1 MATPKSVS
9 AADLVPHSKLKVTA
23 LAPHGSD
30 GTGLDEILAA
40 PTAVGVAVG
49 VAKRH
54 ATDLSPCQ
62 LNLWVLLLLSFS
74 AIFLFT
80 FIFPDTATIP
90 VWLRLLCRLINCCL
104 CYAAFLY
111 FWTASQC
118 VTPTDPLR
126 LRLLYKVVIVELC
139 FCYFFSAAKLIAEAF
154 LEPDA
159 VTAGPVLLGVFIGL
173 NLIFCRAFLSPSI
186 YLSICL
192 QDNLLSVY
200 LLAGLPTSCLKA
212 ESTAAETKA
221 PVVTIHVHA
230 FEGSKSR
237 PPESLISLFKVVV
250 VTFIRG
256 AKLGTHVVV
265 VGIQLVSIELLI
277 PIEFQQ

>member
-90 VWLRLLCRLINCCL
+90 VWLRLLCRLINFCVCCPVV
-104 CYAAFLY
+104 LY
-111 FWTASQC
+111 FWNERAT
-118 VTPTDPLR
+118 VPLLCR
-126 LRLLYKVVIVELC
+126 FLCGFIIVA
-139 FCYFFSAAKLIAEAF
+139 YFSISAAKLIF
-154 LEPDA
+154 DLLCFEPDGA
-159 VTAGPVLLGVFIGL
+159 TADDTVVRLTIIGVLLAMAC
-173 NLIFCRAFLSPSI
+173 IFPPCCKCRRLRGKK
-186 YLSICL
+186 
-192 QDNLLSVY
+192 DW
-200 LLAGLPTSCLKA
+200 LPTSCLKT
-212 ESTAAETKA
+212 ESTAEETKT
-221 PVVTIHVHA
+221 PVVTVAVRH
-230 FEGSKSR
+230 S
-237 PPESLISLFKVVV
+237 
-250 VTFIRG
+250 
-256 AKLGTHVVV
+256 
-265 VGIQLVSIELLI
+265 
-277 PIEFQQ
+277 